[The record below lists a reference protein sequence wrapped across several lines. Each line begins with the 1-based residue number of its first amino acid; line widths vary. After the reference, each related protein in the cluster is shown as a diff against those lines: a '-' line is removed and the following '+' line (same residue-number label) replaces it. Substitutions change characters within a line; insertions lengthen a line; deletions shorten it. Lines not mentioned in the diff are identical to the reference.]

1 VVSTYN
7 RTWTPARALH
17 TVGCKFIIAEDLRDV
32 WVKRAHPAPHLDLA
46 TKIERGL
53 LAFRSALA
61 VDERERILVRDYTA
75 RGGDRRATPQA

>member
-1 VVSTYN
+1 
-7 RTWTPARALH
+7 
-17 TVGCKFIIAEDLRDV
+17 
-32 WVKRAHPAPHLDLA
+32 VKRAHPAPHLDLA

-75 RGGDRRATPQA
+75 RGGDRRATPQALSH